1 MPDEIPAAAADVLSF
16 WFGAEGDPDFGKP
29 RAEWFRRDT
38 AFDAAIGARFGRLHA
53 ELAGGGARSWL
64 DGARPALAYVIVL
77 DQFSR
82 NLYRDDPRA
91 FASDP
96 LALQAAS
103 DALSKGFDRELT
115 LLERPFLYMPFMHS
129 EALGDQDRCVSL
141 FEALTLEDP
150 SSENLSYALR
160 HREIVARFGRFPHRN
175 RVLGRETTPEEAAFL
190 REPNSSF

>member
-16 WFGAEGDPDFGKP
+16 WFGAPGDAGFGTA
-29 RAEWFRRDT
+29 RAEWFRRD
-38 AFDAAIGARFGRLHA
+38 AEFDAAIGTRFGRLHA
-53 ELAGGGARSWL
+53 ELAAGGGRSWL
-64 DGARPALAYVIVL
+64 DRARSALAYVIVL

-91 FASDP
+91 FAADP
-96 LALQAAS
+96 LALRAAS
-103 DALSKGFDRELT
+103 DALFKGLDRELT

-129 EALGDQDRCVSL
+129 EALVDQDRCVSL
-141 FEALTLEDP
+141 FEELAREDP
-150 SSENLSYALR
+150 SSQNLSYALR

-175 RVLGRETTPEEAAFL
+175 RVLGRETTPDEAAFL

>member
-16 WFGAEGDPDFGKP
+16 WFPEPGDPDFDER
-29 RAEWFRRDT
+29 RARWFRRD
-38 AFDAAIGARFGRLHA
+38 AEFDAAIVARFSALHA

-64 DGARPALAYVIVL
+64 DGARSALAYVIVL

-91 FASDP
+91 FAADP
-96 LALQAAS
+96 LAREAA
-103 DALSKGFDRELT
+103 DHALSRGFDRELT
-115 LLERPFLYMPFMHS
+115 ALERPFLYMPFMHS
-129 EALGDQDRCVSL
+129 EALADQDRCVSL
-141 FEALTLEDP
+141 FEALSPEEP
-150 SSENLSYALR
+150 GSQALSYALR